1 MEIPSFYTSLPWMT
15 TIWCMVLEARQT
27 EFFANFGHFLL
38 FYTTN
43 NPKNQNFDKMKK
55 RWHLHFEFF
64 SALSPSNIPK
74 NQNLIKNEKTYTC
87 VPKIMIRWCTVSEIW
102 CAKDRRTYRRMD
114 GRTDRRKKWH
124 IEVGAPPK
132 NGQTYFKKIAVFPL
146 WSPWKHQKPFGFL
159 MFSGHQNGN
168 TKRLLRYF
176 WTFFNITHERTTQY
190 FWCEII
196 FLHGG
201 IHQSFSKNSS

>member
-1 MEIPSFYTSLPWMT
+1 MVRDGSNRYFSFW
-15 TIWCMVLEARQT
+15 A
-27 EFFANFGHFLL
+27 FFALWRPPPAL
-38 FYTTN
+38 TAKKSRYKKT
-43 NPKNQNFDKMKK
+43 PYNQMMYGSWDM
-55 RWHLHFEFF
+55 
-64 SALSPSNIPK
+64 
-74 NQNLIKNEKTYTC
+74 
-87 VPKIMIRWCTVSEIW
+87 VP
-102 CAKDRRTYRRMD
+102 D

-132 NGQTYFKKIAVFPL
+132 NGQTCFKKIAVFPL

-190 FWCEII
+190 FLCEII